1 MKRTKTEIFI
11 SSESD
16 EEINIKREPYSSPE
30 LKPGRLPC
38 DEGKD
43 DIDGKFSFSA
53 SAKRQKI
60 ENQTAKIIQEEV
72 YKLKYIKN
80 FYILANVKLEFY
92 EVIYLTTTAIYV
104 GIKHNRPFLFP

>member
-60 ENQTAKIIQEEV
+60 ENQTSKIIQEEV
-72 YKLKYIKN
+72 CRLKYIRN
-80 FYILANVKLEFY
+80 FYSFANIKLEFY
-92 EVIYLTTTAIYV
+92 EVVY
-104 GIKHNRPFLFP
+104 

>member
-16 EEINIKREPYSSPE
+16 EEIHIKREPYSSPE

-53 SAKRQKI
+53 SAKRQKTEDPSI
-60 ENQTAKIIQEEV
+60 KNMVQEEV
-72 YKLKYIKN
+72 YKVDSYKRYKRLL
-80 FYILANVKLEFY
+80 FDNVKLEFY
-92 EVIYLTTTAIYV
+92 
-104 GIKHNRPFLFP
+104 GISV